1 MAEERANQHTD
12 LGHQGVIG
20 DPVVTS
26 YFGSRTI
33 RCPLS
38 WFRSAIFLCWLIT
51 PVLHAQENAIEQP
64 SSQEISGEA
73 IAVSEVHADEVAQA
87 LPTMVPEAS
96 DGAVQDPQNPEPKV
110 QNNPNPAATYQP
122 VTWKNLPIRVLG
134 DQKLVWLFP
143 LHLAQGQH
151 LLPTVGVVG
160 VTGGLIAADAH
171 IMVHVRNNTSAFHE
185 YDKIFSGTN
194 TGIVTAL
201 IPATFYLYGIARKSS
216 YSEQTALLMGE
227 AYLDSAIPHV
237 AIKLVSRRLRPDAV
251 PSSSDFTDTF
261 FKSHVSVFGKGSS
274 FPSGHSAGI
283 FSIATVVA
291 ERYRHHRW
299 VPWAAYGL
307 AAAISFS
314 RVPTFAHFPS
324 DVFLGAALGY
334 TITRFDV
341 LRDRTH

>member
-1 MAEERANQHTD
+1 MATFFYRRQMSRRA
-12 LGHQGVIG
+12 L
-20 DPVVTS
+20 PWFCSVVFS
-26 YFGSRTI
+26 
-33 RCPLS
+33 
-38 WFRSAIFLCWLIT
+38 CWLVT
-51 PVLHAQENAIEQP
+51 PVLRSQEIPLEQP
-64 SSQEISGEA
+64 SNQEVAAEANGISD
-73 IAVSEVHADEVAQA
+73 VPADEAAQA
-87 LPTMVPEAS
+87 LPTTAPASS
-96 DGAVQDPQNPEPKV
+96 DGAAQDPQNPEPKV

-122 VTWKNLPIRVLG
+122 VTWKNLPIRILG

-143 LHLAQGQH
+143 LHLAEGQH
-151 LLPTVGVVG
+151 ILPTIGVVG
-160 VTGGLIAADAH
+160 ITGGLMAGDSH
-171 IMVHVRNNTSAFHE
+171 IMVHVRNNASAFHE
-185 YDKIFSGTN
+185 FDEIFSGTN

-201 IPATFYLYGIARKSS
+201 IPATFYLYGLVGKSS

-227 AYLDSAIPHV
+227 AYLDSAIPEV
-237 AIKLVSRRLRPDAV
+237 AMKLVSRRLRPVAV
-251 PSSSDFTDTF
+251 PASSDFTDTF
-261 FKSHVSVFGKGSS
+261 FKSNVSVFGKGSS

-307 AAAISFS
+307 ATAISFS

>member
-1 MAEERANQHTD
+1 MATFYRRRRISRRA
-12 LGHQGVIG
+12 L
-20 DPVVTS
+20 PWFWSVVFS
-26 YFGSRTI
+26 
-33 RCPLS
+33 
-38 WFRSAIFLCWLIT
+38 CWLVT
-51 PVLHAQENAIEQP
+51 PVLHSQEIPAEKP
-64 SSQEISGEA
+64 SSQEVAGEA
-73 IAVSEVHADEVAQA
+73 NAVSDVPAAEVAQT
-87 LPTMVPEAS
+87 LPTTVAAS
-96 DGAVQDPQNPEPKV
+96 SDDAAQDPQNPEPKV

-151 LLPTVGVVG
+151 ILPTVGVVG
-160 VTGGLIAADAH
+160 ITGGFMAADAH

-185 YDKIFSGTN
+185 YDEIFSGTN

-227 AYLDSAIPHV
+227 AYLDSAIPEV
-237 AIKLVSRRLRPDAV
+237 AMKLVSRRLRPDAV
-251 PSSSDFTDTF
+251 PASSDFSDTF

-274 FPSGHSAGI
+274 FPSGHAAGI
-283 FSIATVVA
+283 FSIATIAA

-299 VPWAAYGL
+299 VPWVAYGL

>member
-1 MAEERANQHTD
+1 MTIFRCKLASRHALRWFCAVFF
-12 LGHQGVIG
+12 LG
-20 DPVVTS
+20 
-26 YFGSRTI
+26 
-33 RCPLS
+33 C
-38 WFRSAIFLCWLIT
+38 LIT
-51 PVLHAQENAIEQP
+51 PVLH
-64 SSQEISGEA
+64 SQEGAVEQASAAEVVLRSNGISNA
-73 IAVSEVHADEVAQA
+73 PDDEVAQA
-87 LPTMVPEAS
+87 VPATA
-96 DGAVQDPQNPEPKV
+96 DDTAQDPQDPQTPEPRV

-151 LLPTVGVVG
+151 LLPAIGVVG
-160 VTGGLIAADAH
+160 ITGGLMAADAH
-171 IMVHVRNNTSAFHE
+171 IMVHVRDNASSFHE

-194 TGIVTAL
+194 TGIVTVL
-201 IPATFYLYGIARKSS
+201 IPATFYLYGVIGKSS

-237 AIKLVSRRLRPDAV
+237 AMKLVSRRLRPDAV

-274 FPSGHSAGI
+274 FPSGHAAGI

-299 VPWAAYGL
+299 VPWVAYGL

>member
-1 MAEERANQHTD
+1 MATLYHRRRISRRALPGFFT
-12 LGHQGVIG
+12 
-20 DPVVTS
+20 VVFICS
-26 YFGSRTI
+26 F
-33 RCPLS
+33 
-38 WFRSAIFLCWLIT
+38 IT
-51 PVLHAQENAIEQP
+51 PVLHSQDFDLEQP
-64 SSQEISGEA
+64 SSQGLASQA
-73 IAVSEVHADEVAQA
+73 IAVSELHADEVAQ
-87 LPTMVPEAS
+87 TVPADVTSAPS
-96 DGAVQDPQNPEPKV
+96 DGAAQDPQNPEPKV

-151 LLPTVGVVG
+151 ILPTIGVVG
-160 VTGGLIAADAH
+160 VTGGLLAADAH

-185 YDKIFSGTN
+185 YDEIFSGTN

-201 IPATFYLYGIARKSS
+201 IPATFYIYGIARKSS
-216 YSEQTALLMGE
+216 YSQQTALLMGE

-237 AIKLVSRRLRPDAV
+237 AMKLVSRRLRPDAV
-251 PSSSDFTDTF
+251 PASSDFTDTF

-274 FPSGHSAGI
+274 FPSGHAAGI

-291 ERYRHHRW
+291 ERYRNHRW
-299 VPWAAYGL
+299 VPWVAYGL

-334 TITRFDV
+334 SITRFDV

>member
-1 MAEERANQHTD
+1 VATFYRCMRISRRALPRFWN
-12 LGHQGVIG
+12 V
-20 DPVVTS
+20 
-26 YFGSRTI
+26 
-33 RCPLS
+33 
-38 WFRSAIFLCWLIT
+38 IFLCCLIT
-51 PVLHAQENAIEQP
+51 PVLH
-64 SSQEISGEA
+64 SQEISVTQPSGQEVADDA
-73 IAVSEVHADEVAQA
+73 IAVSKSHADEVAQV
-87 LPTMVPEAS
+87 LPATIFASS
-96 DGAVQDPQNPEPKV
+96 DGAAQDPQNPEPKV

-151 LLPTVGVVG
+151 ILPTIGIVG

-185 YDKIFSGTN
+185 YDEIFSGTN

-201 IPATFYLYGIARKSS
+201 IPATFYIYGIARKSS

-237 AIKLVSRRLRPDAV
+237 AMKLVSRRLRPDAV
-251 PSSSDFTDTF
+251 PASSDFTDTF

-274 FPSGHSAGI
+274 FPSGHAAGI

-291 ERYRHHRW
+291 ERYRDHRW
-299 VPWAAYGL
+299 VPWVAYGV

>member
-1 MAEERANQHTD
+1 MATFHRRRISRRA
-12 LGHQGVIG
+12 L
-20 DPVVTS
+20 PWFCSVVFFCWIST
-26 YFGSRTI
+26 
-33 RCPLS
+33 PLL
-38 WFRSAIFLCWLIT
+38 RS
-51 PVLHAQENAIEQP
+51 QDIEVEHP
-64 SSQEISGEA
+64 SGK
-73 IAVSEVHADEVAQA
+73 EVALVKPDDVLDIPSAETRDA
-87 LPTMVPEAS
+87 LPTTDPAS
-96 DGAVQDPQNPEPKV
+96 TDAQDAQNPEPKV

-122 VTWKNLPIRVLG
+122 VTWKNLPVRILG

-143 LHLAQGQH
+143 LHLAQGEH
-151 LLPTVGVVG
+151 LLPTIGVVG
-160 VTGGLIAADAH
+160 GTGGLTAADAH
-171 IMVHVRNNTSAFHE
+171 IMVHVRNNASAFHE
-185 YDKIFSGTN
+185 YDEIFSGTN

-201 IPATFYLYGIARKSS
+201 IPTAFYLLGVARKSS

-251 PSSSDFTDTF
+251 PASSDFSDTF

-274 FPSGHSAGI
+274 FPSGHATGI
-283 FSIATVVA
+283 FSIATIAA

-299 VPWAAYGL
+299 VPWVAYGL
-307 AAAISFS
+307 AAVISFS

>member
-1 MAEERANQHTD
+1 VSTFHHRWR
-12 LGHQGVIG
+12 VS
-20 DPVVTS
+20 P
-26 YFGSRTI
+26 RT
-33 RCPLS
+33 L
-38 WFRSAIFLCWLIT
+38 LCFWTASFFCWTIT
-51 PVLHAQENAIEQP
+51 PVLHAQNVDIEHS
-64 SSQEISGEA
+64 SSQDPAGHTAAASEIN
-73 IAVSEVHADEVAQA
+73 ADEVAHA
-87 LPTMVPEAS
+87 LPTTTPAS
-96 DGAVQDPQNPEPKV
+96 ADVTDQDPQNPEPKV
-110 QNNPNPAATYQP
+110 QNNPDPAATYQP

-151 LLPTVGVVG
+151 ILPTIGVVG
-160 VTGGLIAADAH
+160 VTGGLLAADSH

-185 YDKIFSGTN
+185 YDEIFSGTN

-201 IPATFYLYGIARKSS
+201 IPATFYIYGIARKSS

-261 FKSHVSVFGKGSS
+261 FKSHVSVLGKGSS
-274 FPSGHSAGI
+274 FPSGHAAGI

-291 ERYRHHRW
+291 ERYRNHRW

>member
-1 MAEERANQHTD
+1 
-12 LGHQGVIG
+12 
-20 DPVVTS
+20 
-26 YFGSRTI
+26 
-33 RCPLS
+33 
-38 WFRSAIFLCWLIT
+38 
-51 PVLHAQENAIEQP
+51 
-64 SSQEISGEA
+64 
-73 IAVSEVHADEVAQA
+73 
-87 LPTMVPEAS
+87 
-96 DGAVQDPQNPEPKV
+96 
-110 QNNPNPAATYQP
+110 
-122 VTWKNLPIRVLG
+122 
-134 DQKLVWLFP
+134 LFP
-143 LHLAQGQH
+143 LHIAQGQH
-151 LLPTVGVVG
+151 LLPTIGVVG
-160 VTGGLIAADAH
+160 VTGGLMAADAH
-171 IMVHVRNNTSAFHE
+171 IMVHVRDNTSSFHE

-201 IPATFYLYGIARKSS
+201 IPATFYLYGVIGKSS

-237 AIKLVSRRLRPDAV
+237 AMKLVSRRLRPDAV
-251 PSSSDFTDTF
+251 PASSDFTDTF

-274 FPSGHSAGI
+274 FPSGHAAGI
-283 FSIATVVA
+283 FSIATVVD

-299 VPWAAYGL
+299 VPWVAYGL

>member
-1 MAEERANQHTD
+1 LVHS
-12 LGHQGVIG
+12 GGIG
-20 DPVVTS
+20 DPVATF
-26 YFGSRTI
+26 YRYMRISR
-33 RCPLS
+33 RVLPRFWSVVFFC
-38 WFRSAIFLCWLIT
+38 CLIT
-51 PVLHAQENAIEQP
+51 PVLH
-64 SSQEISGEA
+64 SQEITVTQPSGQEVTDNT
-73 IAVSEVHADEVAQA
+73 IAVSKSHADEVAQV
-87 LPTMVPEAS
+87 LPATIFASS
-96 DGAVQDPQNPEPKV
+96 DGATQDPQNPEPKV

-151 LLPTVGVVG
+151 ILPTIGIVG

-185 YDKIFSGTN
+185 YDEIFSGTN

-201 IPATFYLYGIARKSS
+201 IPATFYIYGIARKSS

-237 AIKLVSRRLRPDAV
+237 AMKLVSRRLRPDAV
-251 PSSSDFTDTF
+251 PMSSDFTDTF

-274 FPSGHSAGI
+274 FPSGHAAGI